1 MRTTL
6 TLLLISLGISIHL
19 QAQQFVQV
27 KNIPLV
33 TKTGDSRSINLV
45 DVNGD
50 GLDDVFISK
59 GLKGG
64 QNNDL
69 YLNLGK
75 GNFQALTTDSITLD
89 MSPSDGATFAD
100 TDNDGD
106 LDAYVTTWYRWPN
119 LFYTNDGKGN
129 FTRQREGITG
139 RMGTYSET
147 AAFGDYDNDG
157 LVDLYITNSAGDK
170 RNLLYRNLGS
180 NKFEQIQLDWLQ
192 EALPSRSANWADYDN
207 DGDLDLFV
215 ANEEANYNSLF
226 RNQGKGHFEKVTK
239 DPVVMDTFSSITASW
254 GDVNNDGFLDL
265 FVGNAGYMK
274 AQNNQLFLNNG
285 KGAFVLAP
293 IGPIQTD
300 GGCSFGSAFA
310 DYDND
315 GDLDLF
321 VSNGYCTG
329 EIVNFLYKNRGDGT
343 FERDLSSLPNYKT
356 PCSFGTAWSDLNR
369 DGFQDLVMST
379 CKNDPKDPE
388 PSNMLF
394 MNQGNGNNWVEIQ
407 LIGGQSNRAAI
418 GAKLR
423 IKSQINGKTV
433 WQMREISAQTG
444 YAGQNSLTAHFGLG
458 KTQQVD
464 ELVVEWPSGA
474 KQQFKKVKAGK
485 FYRLRENGKLAM
497 LP

>member
-1 MRTTL
+1 MKPTL
-6 TLLLISLGISIHL
+6 TFLCWLSLLPFLH
-19 QAQQFVQV
+19 AQQFIQI
-27 KNIPLV
+27 KNGPLV
-33 TKTGDSRSINLV
+33 SKPGDSRSINLV

-75 GNFQALTTDSITLD
+75 GNFQAITSDSITLD

-106 LDAYVTTWYRWPN
+106 LDAYVTTWYRRPN

-129 FTRQREGITG
+129 FTHQLQGITAQ
-139 RMGTYSET
+139 MGTYSET

-157 LVDLYITNSAGDK
+157 LVDVYITNSAGDK
-170 RNLLYRNLGS
+170 RNLLYHNTG
-180 NKFEQIQLDWLQ
+180 NNTFERIQLDWLN

-215 ANEEANYNSLF
+215 ANEEANFNSLF
-226 RNQGKGHFEKVTK
+226 KNQGKGHFEKITN
-239 DPVVMDTFSSITASW
+239 DPVVRDTFSSITASW

-274 AQNNQLFLNNG
+274 AQNNQLFLNNH
-285 KGAFVLAP
+285 KGGFTSAP

-321 VSNGYCTG
+321 VSNGYCAG
-329 EIVNFLYKNRGDGT
+329 EIVNFLYCNKGDGT
-343 FERDLSSLPNYKT
+343 FERDLQGLPNFST
-356 PCSFGTAWSDLNR
+356 PCSFGTAWSDLNN
-369 DGFQDLVMST
+369 DGFQDLVVST
-379 CKNDPKDPE
+379 CKNGQNDPE

-394 MNQGNGNNWVEIQ
+394 MNQGNKNTWLKIHLSGT
-407 LIGGQSNRAAI
+407 QSNQAAI

-423 IKSQINGKTV
+423 VRSTIDGKAV
-433 WQMREISAQTG
+433 WQMREISAQSG
-444 YAGQNSLTAHFGLG
+444 YAGQNSLTAHFGLANARR
-458 KTQQVD
+458 VD
-464 ELVVEWPSGA
+464 ELVIEWPSGVR
-474 KQQFKKVKAGK
+474 QQFKKVKAGRRYQLK
-485 FYRLRENGKLAM
+485 EDGKLVIW
-497 LP
+497 P